1 MVCSTC
7 QPRGPRPATA
17 GNAALITMLGA
28 QIANQSDE
36 TETLLNNRARLID
49 GMLLVDICRTSVHLP
64 CAEHQLD
71 PGADGLTSR
80 SAVDDE
86 CDARASS

>member
-1 MVCSTC
+1 MTTRVVMVCSTC

-49 GMLLVDICRTSVHLP
+49 GMLLVDICRTSAVRR
-64 CAEHQLD
+64 
-71 PGADGLTSR
+71 TSTR
-80 SAVDDE
+80 SQ
-86 CDARASS
+86 C